1 MRKTDIASSIKS
13 GLVNRIPEP
22 SLPLPSG
29 TSSYAPGGPKTGT
42 TKLLLLLLLLFWG
55 GGGVKKSKAYLLANV
70 LVRQYMKICAFGKV
84 LWNFF
89 YLKISRRRR
98 REYRRIVSII
108 TSMIIRENR
117 IIDQFP
123 TPKHQQIWLPFWKL
137 LAFKAIITARYEA
150 KLLANHSA
158 LFSLIINLIILN
170 TPVMHLRG
178 NIKRK
183 LLFQV
188 NYTLQSIT

>member
-1 MRKTDIASSIKS
+1 MKHQVRANQSYSRAFVILAQRNEQRRTGRTQNGNHKIIAVVVVIV
-13 GLVNRIPEP
+13 L
-22 SLPLPSG
+22 
-29 TSSYAPGGPKTGT
+29 
-42 TKLLLLLLLLFWG
+42 
-55 GGGVKKSKAYLLANV
+55 GGVKKSKAYLLANV

-123 TPKHQQIWLPFWKL
+123 TPKHQQIWLPF
-137 LAFKAIITARYEA
+137 
-150 KLLANHSA
+150 
-158 LFSLIINLIILN
+158 
-170 TPVMHLRG
+170 
-178 NIKRK
+178 
-183 LLFQV
+183 
-188 NYTLQSIT
+188 